1 MIAPLLLAA
10 VAQVASPGT
19 LCGTVQDD
27 QGRSVAG
34 ATVFVSTAAPR
45 EGVGVL

>member
-10 VAQVASPGT
+10 VAQVASPGP
-19 LCGTVQDD
+19 LSGTVQDD
-27 QGRSVAG
+27 QGRPVAG

-45 EGVGVL
+45 QGVGVL